1 MPRYNGAADL
11 AKYLV
16 ATKAFLFTSLEP
28 FGITPVEALAAGTPV
43 IAFNEGGSR
52 DFVNEKNGEFFAKQT
67 PKSLANDVEKF
78 EKKTFQEKDISKSA
92 EGFSSANFAKNLEKI
107 INEKV

>member
-1 MPRYNGAADL
+1 
-11 AKYLV
+11 
-16 ATKAFLFTSLEP
+16 
-28 FGITPVEALAAGTPV
+28 V

-67 PKSLANDVEKF
+67 PKSLANAVEKF
-78 EKKTFQEKDISKSA
+78 EKKKFYKKDISKSV
-92 EGFSSANFAKNLEKI
+92 EKFSNNNFAKNLEKI